1 MIKLLRPCFPA
12 AAILVMAVLTTSC
25 SNLSKIEGDKVDY
38 KSAGELPP
46 LEIPPD
52 LVRPAADDRFAIPG
66 VAPQNAT
73 AASPYATIIK
83 GKDGLD
89 ILAVNDPFDRAWR
102 RVGLALD
109 RSSISIEDRDR
120 EKGIYRVHF
129 IDSESSNSGFFSGLF
144 GKKKADQHYQVLV
157 KEVTMKSQVS
167 VLDKDGKAEKSEAAG
182 HLLAKLY
189 EQLK

>member
-12 AAILVMAVLTTSC
+12 AAILVMVVLTTGC
-25 SNLSKIEGDKVDY
+25 SLSNIKNDTVDY

-46 LEIPPD
+46 LEVPPD
-52 LVRPAADDRFAIPG
+52 LVRPAADDRYAIPG
-66 VAPQNAT
+66 VTPQNAT
-73 AASPYATIIK
+73 ATSPYATIVK
-83 GKDGLD
+83 GKDGMD

-109 RSSISIEDRDR
+109 HSSITIEDRNR
-120 EKGIYRVHF
+120 EKGIYRVHYA
-129 IDSESSNSGFFSGLF
+129 DSENATPGFFSGLF
-144 GKKKADQHYQVLV
+144 GKKKADQQYQVLV

>member
-1 MIKLLRPCFPA
+1 MKA
-12 AAILVMAVLTTSC
+12 AKRCDPDHTAR
-25 SNLSKIEGDKVDY
+25 N
-38 KSAGELPP
+38 SAYTG
-46 LEIPPD
+46 
-52 LVRPAADDRFAIPG
+52 
-66 VAPQNAT
+66 
-73 AASPYATIIK
+73 
-83 GKDGLD
+83 
-89 ILAVNDPFDRAWR
+89 
-102 RVGLALD
+102 
-109 RSSISIEDRDR
+109 IEDRDR